1 MKALE
6 MMIQLSAGM
15 NFDAG
20 NMLIGPHTPNK
31 SSSNLNDGR
40 LILLAADVVLK
51 KSIFSVLSMHFGCQ
65 APFT

>member
-40 LILLAADVVLK
+40 LILLLWESPVCRDEEVTA
-51 KSIFSVLSMHFGCQ
+51 
-65 APFT
+65 